1 MEIHSDVNSSRTDP
15 IWAIESVEMVTL
27 AGVSLFR
34 EMNTTNAIEISQ
46 LPAGMYNIIITF
58 TDGSKQIKS
67 FVKS

>member
-1 MEIHSDVNSSRTDP
+1 
-15 IWAIESVEMVTL
+15 MVTL

-34 EMNTTNAIEISQ
+34 EMNSTNAIEISQ